1 MIAPASTSQ
10 SRRTRRAALIALT
23 TLTLAGCSLTG
34 ASPERDKEWAED
46 PGSGKYYR
54 PGVVL
59 ETTELLEEH
68 FPELDG
74 VQEATLAGGQFTDPY
89 ERVPI
94 PAPDDYWWQAVL
106 ELGPAEV
113 DQLLERLRA
122 ATSDGGGG
130 VASEPD
136 LLTDDEVSDALVPTI
151 EEQISA
157 CPGGWIEVSEAL
169 TPDDHGNH
177 TAAGDM
183 IEMGALCEDTG
194 QLMIAANDM

>member
-1 MIAPASTSQ
+1 MAPTSTGRG
-10 SRRTRRAALIALT
+10 RRTRRAALVALT
-23 TLTLAGCSLTG
+23 ALAFAGCSLLGT
-34 ASPERDKEWAED
+34 SPEREPEWAED

-59 ETTELLEEH
+59 ETTDLLEEH

-74 VQEATLAGGQFTDPY
+74 VQEATLAEGQFTDPY

-94 PAPDDYWWQAVL
+94 PAPDNYWWQAAL
-106 ELGPAEV
+106 ELDPAVV
-113 DQLLERLRA
+113 DQLLEKLPA
-122 ATSDGGGG
+122 AASDGGG

-136 LLTDDEVSDALVPTI
+136 LLTDDELRASLVPTI

-157 CPGGWIEVSEAL
+157 CPGGWIDVTEAL
-169 TPDDHGNH
+169 PTGNSSNH

-183 IEMGALCEDTG
+183 IEVAALCADTA
-194 QLMIAANDM
+194 QLAIAANDM